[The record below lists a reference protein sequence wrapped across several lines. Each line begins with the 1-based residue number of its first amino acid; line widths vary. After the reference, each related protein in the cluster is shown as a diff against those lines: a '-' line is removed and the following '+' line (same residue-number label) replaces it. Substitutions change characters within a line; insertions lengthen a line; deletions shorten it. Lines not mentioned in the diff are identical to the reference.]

1 MHLPRLLIIVS
12 LTLTLSSATSP
23 AHRRRRP
30 TPKQYVE
37 IKRPLPFTSLTP
49 SCTLPVLSHDF
60 GNTIGLPS
68 TYTHYNPPINCTWSR
83 AAINLSVAANG
94 TQKNRI
100 AAVWLGAVE
109 ILRTSTP
116 EPSTGDSF
124 WIIEKDVTKYSS
136 LLRQPNLTLAITL
149 PNTVN
154 GIFTGFYQL
163 NLTFLYYSNDTST
176 NAVSLPL
183 SLLPKTDESTMEKSE
198 EIIRI
203 LDENY
208 SPNAYDSPADLI
220 IPISA
225 IGGEGFWFII
235 ENGSDVKQKELQ
247 IPLNTYRAVIEL
259 YISFHANDEFWYSNP
274 PDSYI
279 EQNNLTTG
287 RGNGAYREVWVKID
301 NSTVGSVIPFPVIF
315 GGGINPLYWNPV
327 VSIGAFDLPSYDIEL
342 TPFLGMILD
351 GKVHFFGLGV
361 TDALSFWL
369 VDANLHLWLDDNGV
383 VVKAGTVV
391 STAPSVSIKRKSK
404 FNKLNGKFKI
414 KVKRKSEFSGWVSSS
429 LGNLTTSV
437 SEKWKFK
444 NEIQYK
450 KKGTYKDVEQKVTVK
465 TEVEVESCDGSDVY
479 STTVRRKYP
488 LEIKTSNVTGSE
500 VGKYSIL
507 SDLETSMEEK
517 RSSDSFTSSLVNTQK
532 ANGTMH
538 VDYRVVLSG
547 AANTSQSYSVSDEF
561 GCYSRQVSAADG
573 YISNDT
579 RSVLCASSL

>member
-23 AHRRRRP
+23 PHRRLP

-49 SCTLPVLSHDF
+49 SCTLPILSHDF
-60 GNTIGLPS
+60 GNTIGLPP

-83 AAINLSVAANG
+83 AAINLSAAANG
-94 TQKNRI
+94 TQNNRI
-100 AAVWLGAVE
+100 AAFWLGGVE

-136 LLRQPNLTLAITL
+136 LLRQPNLTLAVTL

-183 SLLPKTDESTMEKSE
+183 PLLPKTDESTMEKSE

-225 IGGEGFWFII
+225 IAGEGFWFII
-235 ENGSDVKQKELQ
+235 ENGADVKQKELQ

-315 GGGINPLYWNPV
+315 SGGINPLYWNPV

-369 VDANLHLWLDDNGV
+369 VDANLHLWLDDNV
-383 VVKAGTVV
+383 VAVKAGTVK

-404 FNKLNGKFKI
+404 FNKLDGKFKI

-429 LGNLTTSV
+429 LGNFTTSV

-444 NEIQYK
+444 NEINYK

-465 TEVEVESCDGSDVY
+465 TEVEVESCAGSDVY

-500 VGKYSIL
+500 VGEYSIL

-517 RSSDSFTSSLVNTQK
+517 RSSESFTSSLVNTQK

-538 VDYRVVLSG
+538 VENRVVLSG

-561 GCYSRQVSAADG
+561 GCYSRQVSAAGG
-573 YISNDT
+573 YISKDT